1 VNDTYGHGAGD
12 ELLRVVA
19 QRLVACVR
27 PADTVARLG
36 GDEFAVLLENTGPGE
51 ATVAV
56 QRMLEVAGR
65 PVPLAG
71 TEVVVHT
78 SIGLTTSTDASVT
91 PDQLLAQADAAMYS
105 AKARGKHRYDLFVP
119 AMQVAM
125 ESRSR
130 LRTELDRGLTR
141 GEFRLLYQPIVELR
155 TGAQVGVEALVR
167 WQHPERGLLPPGE
180 FIALAEDSGQIVDLG
195 AWVVAAACRDVA
207 ALGGAGRVSVN
218 VSARQLQHPRL
229 LPDIREALA
238 ASGLHPERLVLE
250 ITETATVSGSA
261 ADIEAT
267 LATLGALKELGLKI
281 ALDDFGTGY
290 SPLSYLRRFPVDLLK
305 IDRSFVAGIV
315 GSVEDEA
322 IVRGVV
328 EMAHALGLQAVAEG
342 VEEPAQHALLLALG
356 CDMGQGYLWMRPSE
370 LHVAVA
376 GSPQVPVPR
385 PPELPPA
392 VALPGGAPAG

>member
-1 VNDTYGHGAGD
+1 
-12 ELLRVVA
+12 
-19 QRLVACVR
+19 
-27 PADTVARLG
+27 
-36 GDEFAVLLENTGPGE
+36 
-51 ATVAV
+51 
-56 QRMLEVAGR
+56 
-65 PVPLAG
+65 
-71 TEVVVHT
+71 VVVHT
-78 SIGLTTSTDASVT
+78 SIGLTTTRDSSVT

-105 AKARGKHRYDLFVP
+105 AKARGKHRYDCFVP
-119 AMQVAM
+119 AMQVEM

-141 GEFRLLYQPIVELR
+141 GEFHLLYQPIVELG
-155 TGAQVGVEALVR
+155 TGAQVGMEALVR
-167 WQHPERGLLPPGE
+167 WEHPERGLLAPDE

-207 ALGGAGRVSVN
+207 ALGGEGRVSVN

-229 LPDIREALA
+229 LSDIRQALT
-238 ASGLHPERLVLE
+238 ASGLDPARLILE

-267 LATLGALKELGLKI
+267 LATLAELKDLGLKI

-322 IVRGVV
+322 IVRGVI

-342 VEEPAQHALLLALG
+342 VEEPAQHELLRQLG
-356 CDMGQGYLWMRPSE
+356 CDMGQGYLWMRPSL
-370 LHVAVA
+370 LHLASVPRPV
-376 GSPQVPVPR
+376 GVPVPR
-385 PPELPPA
+385 TPPVVLPD
-392 VALPGGAPAG
+392 GAPSG